1 MRAAGRPAPMLTLA
15 VAGWFRYLQGQDYAG
30 EPIDVEGPRSE
41 ELVEL
46 ARKEGANPRPL
57 LTVREVFGDLADDAA
72 FVRDLHVASE
82 ALRAGPRET
91 IETWLAVR
99 GVA

>member
-1 MRAAGRPAPMLTLA
+1 MK
-15 VAGWFRYLQGQDYAG
+15 D
-30 EPIDVEGPRSE
+30 
-41 ELVEL
+41 ELVAL
-46 ARKEGANPRPL
+46 ARQAGADPRPL
-57 LTVREVFGDLADDAA
+57 LSVREVFGDLADNQA

-99 GVA
+99 GAAR